1 MINLWPYTNPHELNL
16 DWVIATVVKCVNEF
30 NALEKDFTE
39 LKTYVDDYFKNLD
52 LTAEVDVAIQ
62 ELVNNGTMERLAEQA
77 LQGWL
82 TDGTMQGLVDN
93 SVQDLVTPA
102 VNAANEAASK
112 ANTATTAATNAA
124 SAATSAA
131 TTANEAAT
139 NATTTANAAASTANS
154 AASNANTAAANA
166 NGAVTNLENYL
177 FINPKITTLS
187 TQTFT
192 SNDGNSVDVTP
203 VCINGAWYLKI
214 KSGVKAP
221 VLECRAQG
229 SAPTDWQP
237 LFDYI
242 STFGYYAIL
251 WFSYPES
258 ASNTIS
264 YQGFIYATAW
274 TNSVIAFS
282 NAPANTTYS
291 APLSFAFRG

>member
-16 DWVIATVVKCVNEF
+16 DWVIATVIKCVNEF

-52 LTAEVDVAIQ
+52 LTAEVDAAIQ
-62 ELVNNGTMERLAEQA
+62 ELVNDGTMEKLAEQA

-93 SVQDLVTPA
+93 SVRDLVTPA
-102 VNAANEAASK
+102 VNAANEAAAK

-124 SAATSAA
+124 
-131 TTANEAAT
+131 
-139 NATTTANAAASTANS
+139 TTANAAASTANS

-177 FINPKITTLS
+177 FSNPKITTLS

-203 VCINGAWYLKI
+203 ICINGAWYMKI

-258 ASNTIS
+258 ATTTIS

-282 NAPANTTYS
+282 NAPANATYS

>member
-52 LTAEVDVAIQ
+52 LTAEVDAAIQ
-62 ELVNNGTMERLAEQA
+62 ELVNNGTMETLAEQA

-82 TDGTMQGLVDN
+82 TDGTMQGLVNN

-102 VNAANEAASK
+102 VNAANEATAK
-112 ANTATTAATNAA
+112 ANTATT
-124 SAATSAA
+124 
-131 TTANEAAT
+131 AAT

-154 AASNANTAAANA
+154 AASNANTAAENA

-177 FINPKITTLS
+177 FSNPKITTLS
-187 TQTFT
+187 TQAFR

-229 SAPTDWQP
+229 SAPTDWKP

-251 WFSYPES
+251 WFEYPEN
-258 ASNTIS
+258 ATTTIS

-282 NAPANTTYS
+282 NAPANATYS

>member
-52 LTAEVDVAIQ
+52 LTAEVDAAIQ
-62 ELVNNGTMERLAEQA
+62 ELVNDGTMEKLAEQA

-93 SVQDLVTPA
+93 SVKDLVTPA
-102 VNAANEAASK
+102 VNAANEAAAK
-112 ANTATTAATNAA
+112 ANNATAAATNAA

-139 NATTTANAAASTANS
+139 NANS

-166 NGAVTNLENYL
+166 NGAVTNLESYL
-177 FINPKITTLS
+177 FSNPKITTLS
-187 TQTFT
+187 TQAFT

-229 SAPTDWQP
+229 TAPTDWQP

-258 ASNTIS
+258 ASVTIS
-264 YQGFIYATAW
+264 YQGFIYSSAW